1 LGLRGIEWVIFC
13 TEGAKR
19 AGIVRGF
26 NISTDA
32 IFGMNFGWHEHRDA
46 AGGFGIPIRSQVFDL
61 SGRFEEFS
69 VIRKR
74 A

>member
-1 LGLRGIEWVIFC
+1 
-13 TEGAKR
+13 
-19 AGIVRGF
+19 VRGF